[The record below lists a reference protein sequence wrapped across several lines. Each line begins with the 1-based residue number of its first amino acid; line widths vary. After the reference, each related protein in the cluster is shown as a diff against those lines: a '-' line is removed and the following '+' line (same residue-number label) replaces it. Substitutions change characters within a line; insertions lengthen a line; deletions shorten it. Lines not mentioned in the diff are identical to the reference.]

1 MTKADIVNEITKNTG
16 IDKTTVLTTVEAF
29 MDAVKASL
37 SKDENVYLRGFGSFV
52 VKKRAQK
59 TARNISK
66 NTTIII
72 PEHNIP
78 AFKPAKTFTLS
89 VLQHYLCWQLGLGT
103 AAGAAYFGFQL
114 CHRHPDLFQ

>member
-1 MTKADIVNEITKNTG
+1 MTKADIVNEITKSTG
-16 IDKTTVLTTVEAF
+16 IDKQSVAATLEAF
-29 MDAVKASL
+29 METVKESL
-37 SKDENVYLRGFGSFV
+37 SNEENVYLRGLGSFI

-89 VLQHYLCWQLGLGT
+89 VKK
-103 AAGAAYFGFQL
+103 
-114 CHRHPDLFQ
+114 

>member
-1 MTKADIVNEITKNTG
+1 MTKADIVNEITKKTG

-29 MDAVKASL
+29 MEAVKDSL
-37 SKDENVYLRGFGSFV
+37 SNDENVYLRGFGSFV

-78 AFKPAKTFTLS
+78 AFKPLWKLLKTHCLTMRMYTFA
-89 VLQHYLCWQLGLGT
+89 GLV
-103 AAGAAYFGFQL
+103 AS
-114 CHRHPDLFQ
+114 

>member
-1 MTKADIVNEITKNTG
+1 MTKADIVNEITKKTG

-29 MDAVKASL
+29 MEAVKDSL
-37 SKDENVYLRGFGSFV
+37 SNDENVYLRGFGSFV

-66 NTTIII
+66 NTTLII

-78 AFKPAKTFTLS
+78 SFKPAKSFLNE
-89 VLQHYLCWQLGLGT
+89 VK
-103 AAGAAYFGFQL
+103 GFNEEGEEEK
-114 CHRHPDLFQ
+114 DEEMTNTNN

>member
-29 MDAVKASL
+29 MNAVKASL

-89 VLQHYLCWQLGLGT
+89 VKK
-103 AAGAAYFGFQL
+103 
-114 CHRHPDLFQ
+114 

>member
-1 MTKADIVNEITKNTG
+1 MSEIYFSETRKSYIFAVQKIKETLEITKNTG

-29 MDAVKASL
+29 MDAVKVSL
-37 SKDENVYLRGFGSFV
+37 AKDENVYLRGFGSFI

-78 AFKPAKTFTLS
+78 AFKPAKTFTLA
-89 VLQHYLCWQLGLGT
+89 VKK
-103 AAGAAYFGFQL
+103 
-114 CHRHPDLFQ
+114 